1 MVPPQA
7 KMPKISLLRSSC
19 VIACIASFGFWYYA
33 AMMFTTP
40 FARRL
45 DEYLKTSD
53 KTSLEKP
60 LKESKSSSKK
70 VPKWFS
76 ELDDL
81 GFVDTDMYRQFL
93 ETAVDKGRLD
103 EAKTWA
109 EKARAEG
116 KLSAEV
122 LQSLISKALTKDDA
136 SAAKLWLE
144 QTLLTE
150 ELSTSKK
157 QKICFLAVFLVAR
170 KMGFGTL
177 HDILEQSGEQ
187 PNHWIRNKSRWL
199 LEILRATRTGGLKRL
214 GERLDDALQVGV
226 EADHSVFRYLLYE
239 ALKVPDLE
247 YVTKWFEKAVR
258 HGVVPETPIVNH
270 IIGEVS
276 KLEGL
281 TAAEEWFEKAT
292 MAGVKPNVYTYK
304 YLIQAASVE
313 ERDPETWFRRSL
325 AAGIAPDVVT
335 FNTLINAAAKKGK
348 LSEAVDWFHMA
359 LSMSVRPDMLT
370 YNMVL
375 AAAAQAGDSLAAEQ
389 WFNKMTKDGFAPDIV
404 SYNSLMKALM
414 KTARTRD
421 VEELFWKMKM
431 NSVLPDV
438 VTIKTMRWALG
449 RQRVKELLEDAD
461 LLAEQWSD
469 EQLAGVAGALGTG
482 MMA

>member
-1 MVPPQA
+1 
-7 KMPKISLLRSSC
+7 
-19 VIACIASFGFWYYA
+19 
-33 AMMFTTP
+33 
-40 FARRL
+40 
-45 DEYLKTSD
+45 
-53 KTSLEKP
+53 
-60 LKESKSSSKK
+60 
-70 VPKWFS
+70 
-76 ELDDL
+76 
-81 GFVDTDMYRQFL
+81 
-93 ETAVDKGRLD
+93 
-103 EAKTWA
+103 
-109 EKARAEG
+109 
-116 KLSAEV
+116 
-122 LQSLISKALTKDDA
+122 
-136 SAAKLWLE
+136 
-144 QTLLTE
+144 
-150 ELSTSKK
+150 
-157 QKICFLAVFLVAR
+157 
-170 KMGFGTL
+170 MGFGTL

-469 EQLAGVAGALGTG
+469 EQLAGPMCPKTVPTTPATLLLNGTPPGAHVSQQIATTASGSASNHGTGLACLVDFVEEESLGPSTFDVFLVLFFRGPETVGPVGDFLDMRYLDFLKEKRRQMAVLVVSALSCGVLFPLAVATVRGEPQETIAAVQIMALLFVVTVAGLGAYGATQG
-482 MMA
+482 GSQREF